1 MNEEMKKR
9 RMMVKDEVGIGGGIA
24 KEWKVERVVKVEVVV
39 VLCGMK
45 GRRLKYLGTS
55 VPRYN
60 HLRVDWGCTPAGEPK
75 APIGPPG
82 VRVLQYPC
90 FQVPRWSFRGW

>member
-9 RMMVKDEVGIGGGIA
+9 RMMVKDEVCIGGGNA

-45 GRRLKYLGTS
+45 
-55 VPRYN
+55 V
-60 HLRVDWGCTPAGEPK
+60 
-75 APIGPPG
+75 
-82 VRVLQYPC
+82 
-90 FQVPRWSFRGW
+90 

>member
-45 GRRLKYLGTS
+45 
-55 VPRYN
+55 V
-60 HLRVDWGCTPAGEPK
+60 
-75 APIGPPG
+75 
-82 VRVLQYPC
+82 
-90 FQVPRWSFRGW
+90 